1 MLVTLEQKIFFC
13 GSAIFFLRCWA
24 TNFSKFS
31 NWSYEFNFAC
41 IVIGTSRTLYGQV
54 FVANGPTWW
63 RWGAFEK
70 KFPEPNT
77 RASRRK
83 NERKTLKLRV
93 VIDRGLPVTLVATAS
108 SGDHAYAKY
117 GQKTKKSFLPI
128 SRVLDKFWIF
138 FFSQRILEFILNL
151 EIIVKL
157 VWEQLFY

>member
-1 MLVTLEQKIFFC
+1 MPVTLEQKKFFC
-13 GSAIFFLRCWA
+13 GSAIFFRKAHFLFFFFFVA
-24 TNFSKFS
+24 QQFFFSKFS

-93 VIDRGLPVTLVATAS
+93 VIDLGLAVTLVATTR
-108 SGDHAYAKY
+108 SGDHAYASY

-128 SRVLDKFWIF
+128 TRVLDKF
-138 FFSQRILEFILNL
+138 
-151 EIIVKL
+151 
-157 VWEQLFY
+157 